1 MTSAIGLLFILIAA
15 AVILFISEK
24 LRPDLIALLVLLA
37 LALTNL
43 VTPAQAFSGLSSPAV
58 ILLISVYMITGA
70 LFRTG
75 VSSTISRWLVRVAGD
90 HETRL
95 VALIMT
101 VATCLSLFM
110 NNIAAGAVL
119 MPAIMDVTR
128 RTRINPSKLLLP
140 MAYATQLGGMA
151 TLFTT
156 SNIVANSLV
165 QQSGYPAFRLTDF
178 AGVGGLAALAGIFYM
193 VFIGRRLL
201 PDKHPSQELA
211 NPLGREK
218 SPNDIDLVAFYE
230 LKERLHEVTILP
242 QSRLS
247 GIALEKTNIGSQ
259 LNLTVMAIRRNS
271 HVLLSPSQHEVLQSG
286 DVLLISGRD
295 EMVDHL
301 AAWGTLVRPADRWS
315 EVPISASMEM
325 LEVLPAPHSTLLGK
339 SIKEIQFRS
348 IYGLNVIAMW
358 RNGRSYRTA
367 FSDFPIHGSEVLLV
381 FGPKN
386 EFKRLESEADWLVLR
401 VGESQSLRTKK
412 MIPTLLIML
421 ASIVIA
427 ALGFFPVYLV
437 MFIGALALVL
447 TGCLMMDEAY
457 QSIDW
462 RSVILVG
469 GMLPVGIALTNT
481 GAAGLLGHEITSLLG
496 KYGPLAVA
504 AGFFLASSSL
514 NQFIPGGSAVPA
526 VLTPIA
532 IAAAASLGADVH
544 SFTLV
549 VAVATGTS
557 MLTPFAHP
565 VNVLVMGPGGYRF
578 IDYVRSGL
586 PLVAITFL
594 VVLVT
599 LPIFWKI

>member
-1 MTSAIGLLFILIAA
+1 MTPSIALLLTLTVL

-24 LRPDLIALLVLLA
+24 LRPDLIAILVLLVL
-37 LALTNL
+37 ALTSL

-75 VSSTISRWLVRVAGD
+75 VSASIGHWLARAAGD
-90 HETRL
+90 HESRL
-95 VALIMT
+95 VGLVMT
-101 VATCLSLFM
+101 TAAGLSLIM

-128 RTRINPSKLLLP
+128 RTKINPSRLLLP
-140 MAYATQLGGMA
+140 MAYATELGGMA

-156 SNIVANSLV
+156 ANIVANTLL
-165 QQSGYPAFRLTDF
+165 QQSGYRPFRLTDF
-178 AGVGGLAALAGIFYM
+178 AGVGGAAAIAGIIYM

-201 PDKHPSQELA
+201 PDRHPTEEIV
-211 NPLGREK
+211 NPQGRRPSTSE
-218 SPNDIDLVAFYE
+218 IDLVSFYE
-230 LKERLHEVTILP
+230 LKERLHEITILP

-247 GIALEKTNIGSQ
+247 GLALENTGIGSQ
-259 LNLTVMAIRRNS
+259 LSLTVMAIRRNS
-271 HVLLSPSQHEVLQSG
+271 LILLSPSQHEILQSG

-295 EMVDHL
+295 EMVEHL
-301 AAWGTLVRPADRWS
+301 AAWGTQVRPASQWPKAATS
-315 EVPISASMEM
+315 SAMEM

-339 SIKEIQFRS
+339 SIKEIQFRNRYS
-348 IYGLNVIAMW
+348 LNVIALW

-367 FSDFPIHGSEVLLV
+367 FSDFALHGSEVLLV
-381 FGPKN
+381 YGPKS
-386 EFKRLESEADWLVLR
+386 EYKRLQNEADWLVLR
-401 VGESQSLRTKK
+401 VSENRSLRTEK
-412 MIPTLLIML
+412 MLLTLAILGVSL
-421 ASIVIA
+421 VTA
-427 ALGFFPVYLV
+427 ALGLLPVYLV
-437 MFIGALALVL
+437 MFTGALALVL

-469 GMLPVGIALTNT
+469 GMLPLGIALTNT
-481 GAAGLLGHEITSLLG
+481 GTAGLLGSGITALFGGIS
-496 KYGPLAVA
+496 PLALA
-504 AGFFLASSSL
+504 AGLFIATSML

-532 IAAAASLGADVH
+532 LASAISLGLDPHPFV
-544 SFTLV
+544 LV
-549 VAVATGTS
+549 VAIASGTS

-578 IDYVRSGL
+578 IDYVRTGL
-586 PLVAITFL
+586 PLVVITLL
-594 VVLVT
+594 VVLIT
-599 LPIFWKI
+599 LPIFWNL